1 MTFEIYIYFDEIS
14 QNLIQHNTSLVQ
26 WFKKLVEMAIYEV
39 IQENPIRYEWTNSIS
54 KLLLDVHILRFHEL
68 SVSVLTRKRGLLML
82 GVGTLGG
89 GYPYPGCI
97 IGDGGMP

>member
-14 QNLIQHNTSLVQ
+14 QNLIHNTSLVQ
-26 WFKKLVEMAIYEV
+26 WFKKLVEMALYEV
-39 IQENPIRYEWTNSIS
+39 LIQENPIRYEWTISIS
-54 KLLLDVHILRFHEL
+54 KILLAVHILRFHEL
-68 SVSVLTRKRGLLML
+68 LVSLLTRKRGLLMF

>member
-14 QNLIQHNTSLVQ
+14 QNLIHNTSLVQ
-26 WFKKLVEMAIYEV
+26 WFKKLVEMALYEV
-39 IQENPIRYEWTNSIS
+39 LIQENPIRYEWTISIS
-54 KLLLDVHILRFHEL
+54 KILLAVHILRFHEL
-68 SVSVLTRKRGLLML
+68 SVSLLTRKRGLLMF

>member
-1 MTFEIYIYFDEIS
+1 MNGQTLFQKYYWLFTFYDF
-14 QNLIQHNTSLVQ
+14 
-26 WFKKLVEMAIYEV
+26 
-39 IQENPIRYEWTNSIS
+39 TNC
-54 KLLLDVHILRFHEL
+54 L
-68 SVSVLTRKRGLLML
+68 SVLTRKRGLLMF

>member
-14 QNLIQHNTSLVQ
+14 QNLIHNTSLVQ
-26 WFKKLVEMAIYEV
+26 WFKKLVEMALYEV
-39 IQENPIRYEWTNSIS
+39 LIQENPIRYEWTISIS
-54 KLLLDVHILRFHEL
+54 KILLAVHILRFHEL
-68 SVSVLTRKRGLLML
+68 SVSVLTRKRGLLMF

>member
-1 MTFEIYIYFDEIS
+1 
-14 QNLIQHNTSLVQ
+14 
-26 WFKKLVEMAIYEV
+26 MAIYEL
-39 IQENPIRYEWTNSIS
+39 IQENPIRYEWTNSNSII
-54 KLLLDVHILRFHEL
+54 LLALYILRFHEL
-68 SVSVLTRKRGLLML
+68 SVSVLTRKRGLLMF